1 MDLVI
6 LIIILAI
13 IVLIFKKFSSF
24 VYFTV
29 IIDLFL
35 RILHQISSMLAIAE
49 ISSFVNKYIPAS
61 IPAILSKYSTG
72 IFLTILIWGY
82 IIIYIIFEV
91 YIIKTFMKK
100 K

>member
-6 LIIILAI
+6 LIVILAI

-29 IIDLFL
+29 FIDLFL
-35 RILHQISSMLAIAE
+35 RILYKLSAMLGIAE
-49 ISSFVNKYIPAS
+49 ISSFITKYVPSS
-61 IPAILSKYSTG
+61 IPAILGKYSTG
-72 IFLTILIWGY
+72 IFLTILMWGY
-82 IIIYIIFEV
+82 LIIYIIFEV
-91 YIIKTFMKK
+91 YVIKTFMKK

>member
-35 RILHQISSMLAIAE
+35 RILHQISAMLGIVE